1 MELAAKKVGVI
12 VVSDD
17 VPELMLICDRVIVMR
32 GGAIVAERNVSESS
46 EKEIT
51 QVVTESD
58 P

>member
-32 GGAIVAERNVSESS
+32 AGAIVAERNVSESS

>member
-1 MELAAKKVGVI
+1 MEELKNLERVI

-32 GGAIVAERNVSESS
+32 GGAIVAEKNVSESS

-51 QVVTESD
+51 QIVTESD